1 MNVQLIITLAVIVG
15 MVLGFLSG
23 RFKLG
28 LVAMTATTVLHL
40 TGVLTFDE
48 AYSYLSNT
56 NIVLLGALF
65 VLSGALGRTSLVLK
79 LRQWVMNHSGK
90 GQMIV
95 FAYLIICAVMTNLS
109 SPLAILSMLLPFM
122 TALGPESDIQPSHL
136 LYPGA
141 VIGHACQGA
150 LPIGTFFLMVNA
162 LLEANGVSSEQ
173 MLSVVD
179 YAKVVAVPGI
189 ISILYMGLIGWR
201 FFPVNKIDEAQIAGK
216 KGNANSVYYQPMQ
229 ENYVYIAFI
238 LVFVGLFFKSYLPF
252 DVAALAVA
260 AVVVL
265 MYLNVLDLNDVKN
278 FLNLDALFM
287 LVGVMPLGTAMQ
299 NTGAGDLVADVIV
312 NLLGSNPSP
321 LMILIAFYIAAAI
334 LTQFMSNTATATIF
348 ATLGIVT
355 AISRGIDPRPFG
367 IAIYAGATAAMLSP
381 TGSPSIA
388 IAFGAGHYKIKDVLK
403 ACLPLWIIYGVAMI
417 LTATFWYPI

>member
-1 MNVQLIITLAVIVG
+1 MDVKLIITLVVVVG

-23 RFKLG
+23 KFKLG

-40 TGVLTFDE
+40 TGVLTFNE
-48 AYSYLSNT
+48 AYSYMANS

-79 LRQWVMNHSGK
+79 LRQWVLNHSGK

-95 FAYLIICAVMTNLS
+95 LVYLVICAIMTNLT

-141 VIGHACQGA
+141 VIGHSCQGA

-162 LLEANGVSSEQ
+162 LLEANGVPAEQ

-179 YAKVVAVPGI
+179 YAKIVAVPGI
-189 ISILYMGLIGWR
+189 ISILYMGFIGWR
-201 FFPVNKIDEAQIAGK
+201 FFPVNKIDEEQLAGK
-216 KGNANSVYYQPMQ
+216 KANSESYTPLQ

-252 DVAALAVA
+252 DVAALAVT
-260 AVVVL
+260 AVIVL
-265 MYLNVLDLNDVKN
+265 MYLRVLDLNDVKN

-299 NTGAGDLVADVIV
+299 NTGAGDVVADFII
-312 NLLGSNPSP
+312 NLLGSNPTP
-321 LMILIAFYIAAAI
+321 LMILIAFYIAAAF
-334 LTQFMSNTATATIF
+334 LTQFMSNTATASVF
-348 ATLGIVT
+348 ATLAIVT
-355 AISRGIDPRPFG
+355 AMSRGIDPSPFAV
-367 IAIYAGATAAMLSP
+367 AIYAGATAAMLSP
-381 TGSPSIA
+381 TSSPSIA
-388 IAFGAGHYKIKDVLK
+388 IAFGAGHYRIVDVLK
-403 ACLPLWIIYGVAMI
+403 ACIPLWVIYGA
-417 LTATFWYPI
+417 ATIFMAIFWYPI

>member
-1 MNVQLIITLAVIVG
+1 MDVKLIITLVVIVG
-15 MVLGFLSG
+15 MALGFLSG

-40 TGVLTFDE
+40 TGVLSFNE
-48 AYSYLSNT
+48 AYSYLANT

-79 LRQWVMNHSGK
+79 LRQWVLRHSGK
-90 GQMIV
+90 GQMIIIV
-95 FAYLIICAVMTNLS
+95 YLVICAIMTNLS

-141 VIGHACQGA
+141 VIGHSCQGA
-150 LPIGTFFLMVNA
+150 LPIGTFFLFINA
-162 LLEANGVSSEQ
+162 LLEANGVPADQ

-189 ISILYMGLIGWR
+189 ISILYMAFIGWK
-201 FFPVNKIDEAQIAGK
+201 FFPATRIDEDQLVNKKDAGVK
-216 KGNANSVYYQPMQ
+216 YTAWQ
-229 ENYVYIAFI
+229 ENCVYIAFI
-238 LVFVGLFFKSYLPF
+238 IVFAGLFFKSYLPF
-252 DVAALAVA
+252 DVAALAVS
-260 AVVVL
+260 AVMVL
-265 MYLNVLDLNDVKN
+265 MYIGILNLNDVRN

-299 NTGAGDLVADVIV
+299 NTGAGDLVADFIIS
-312 NLLGSNPSP
+312 LLGSNPTP
-321 LMILIAFYIAAAI
+321 LMILIAFYIAAAL

-348 ATLGIVT
+348 ATLAIVT
-355 AISRGIDPRPFG
+355 AMSRGLDPRPFG

-381 TGSPSIA
+381 TSSPSIA

-403 ACLPLWIIYGVAMI
+403 ACLPLWVIYGAAMI
-417 LTATFWYPI
+417 FMSVLWYPI

>member
-1 MNVQLIITLAVIVG
+1 MDVKLIITLVVVVG

-23 RFKLG
+23 KFKLG

-40 TGVLTFDE
+40 TGVLTFSE
-48 AYSYLSNT
+48 AYSYMANT

-79 LRQWVMNHSGK
+79 LRQWVLNHSGK

-95 FAYLIICAVMTNLS
+95 LVYLIICAVMTNLT

-141 VIGHACQGA
+141 VIGHSCQGA

-162 LLEANGVSSEQ
+162 LLESNGVPADQ

-189 ISILYMGLIGWR
+189 ISILYMGFIGWR
-201 FFPVNKIDEAQIAGK
+201 FFPANKIDEDQLAGK
-216 KGNANSVYYQPMQ
+216 QTGSSRYTAAQ
-229 ENYVYIAFI
+229 ENYIYIAFI
-238 LVFVGLFFKSYLPF
+238 LVFVGLFFKTYLPF
-252 DVAALAVA
+252 DVAALAVT
-260 AVVVL
+260 AVIVL
-265 MYLNVLDLNDVKN
+265 MYLNVIDLNDLKN

-287 LVGVMPLGTAMQ
+287 LVGVMPLGIAMQ
-299 NTGAGDLVADVIV
+299 NTGAGDLVADFIV
-312 NLLGSNPSP
+312 SLLGSNPTP
-321 LMILIAFYIAAAI
+321 LMVLIAFYIAAAF

-348 ATLGIVT
+348 STLAIVT
-355 AISRGIDPRPFG
+355 AMSRGVDPRPFA

-381 TGSPSIA
+381 TSSPSIA
-388 IAFGAGHYKIKDVLK
+388 IAFGAGHYKIADVLK
-403 ACLPLWIIYGVAMI
+403 ACLPLWVIYGVATIFM
-417 LTATFWYPI
+417 ATFWYPI

>member
-1 MNVQLIITLAVIVG
+1 MDVKLIITLATIVG

-40 TGVLTFDE
+40 TGVLTFSE
-48 AYSYLSNT
+48 AYSYLANT

-65 VLSGALGRTSLVLK
+65 VLSGALGRTSLVMK

-95 FAYLIICAVMTNLS
+95 LVYLVICAIMTNLT

-141 VIGHACQGA
+141 VIGHSCQGA

-162 LLEANGVSSEQ
+162 LLEANGVPAEQ

-179 YAKVVAVPGI
+179 YAKVVAIPGI
-189 ISILYMGLIGWR
+189 ISILYMGFIGWR
-201 FFPVNKIDEAQIAGK
+201 FFPANKIDEEQLAGK
-216 KGNANSVYYQPMQ
+216 KTDHAYYTPMQ
-229 ENYVYIAFI
+229 ENCIYITFI
-238 LVFVGLFFKSYLPF
+238 LVFIGLFFKAYLPF
-252 DVAALAVA
+252 DVAALAVT
-260 AVVVL
+260 AVIAL
-265 MYLNVLDLNDVKN
+265 MYLKILDLNDVKN

-299 NTGAGDLVADVIV
+299 NTGAGDLVADFIIS
-312 NLLGSNPSP
+312 LLGSNPTP
-321 LMILIAFYIAAAI
+321 MMILVAFYIAAAF
-334 LTQFMSNTATATIF
+334 LTQFMSNTATSTIF
-348 ATLGIVT
+348 ATLAIVT
-355 AISRGIDPRPFG
+355 AMSRGIDPRPFG

-381 TGSPSIA
+381 TSSPSIA

-403 ACLPLWIIYGVAMI
+403 ACLPLWVIYGAAMI
-417 LTATFWYPI
+417 FMAVLWYPI